1 MSYVH
6 VDCNLFS
13 SVYESLALLSPW
25 FVKGTVL
32 LFDDWL
38 FHDGW
43 EQGESKAWQQLA
55 AERGIGAGKNSPC
68 FSFLDFP
75 HVCPERLS
83 WQIIVLMV
91 LRRVGRD

>member
-1 MSYVH
+1 MRFNADCSVH
-6 VDCNLFS
+6 VDCNLFP

-32 LFDDWL
+32 LFDDWF

-55 AERGIGAGKNSPC
+55 AERGIGTEKTALNFCS
-68 FSFLDFP
+68 SIFLTSVP
-75 HVCPERLS
+75 SLS
-83 WQIIVLMV
+83 WQIFVS
-91 LRRVGRD
+91 